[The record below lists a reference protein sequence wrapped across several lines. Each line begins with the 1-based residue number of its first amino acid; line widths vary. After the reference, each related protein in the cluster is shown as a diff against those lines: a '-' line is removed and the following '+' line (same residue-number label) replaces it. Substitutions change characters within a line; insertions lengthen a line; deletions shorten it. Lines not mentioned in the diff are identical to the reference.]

1 MPNRIIKES
10 ICTSENID
18 QLTEFQEV
26 FFYRLMVN
34 CDDFGR
40 FDARPKLLSS
50 RLFPLRDI
58 PIEQIEET
66 LSALRNVDLI
76 ILYEVGGHPYLQ
88 MKTWDKHQQAR
99 ATKSK
104 YPSFAESILQEDE
117 SNCNQLQSTD
127 INCNQEQSDDNKS
140 PRIRNRIR
148 NTISDNR
155 NRDTRE
161 DDTDD
166 QLISDNDAREIQDE
180 QNLVLD
186 AAEDAGFIR
195 SNSVRAKL
203 VKLYAEHGLQ
213 KMLDGIAS
221 CVQHSAPNLAYLEA
235 VLKGQPK
242 KSPPGKVLNAQNFP
256 QRDYS
261 EADQQLV
268 DSLAR
273 EMEVFLAK
281 EAK

>member
-58 PIEQIEET
+58 STDTVIET
-66 LSALRNVDLI
+66 LDALRAADLI
-76 ILYEVGGHPYLQ
+76 VVYEVNDHPYLQ

-104 YPSFAESILQEDE
+104 YPSFGESVLQSNDI
-117 SNCNQLQSTD
+117 NCNQLQSDD
-127 INCNQEQSDDNKS
+127 ISGNQAQSDDIKNH
-140 PRIRNRIR
+140 RIRNRIR

-155 NRDTRE
+155 NRETRE
-161 DDTDD
+161 DDDD
-166 QLISDNDAREIQDE
+166 NQMVSDSEAQEIQHDHDR
-180 QNLVLD
+180 VLN
-186 AAEDAGFIR
+186 AAEDAGFKM
-195 SNSVRAKL
+195 SNDVRAAL
-203 VKLYAEHGLQ
+203 VALYADHGLQ
-213 KMLDGIAS
+213 KILDGLKS
-221 CVQHSAPNLAYLEA
+221 CVDHGAPNLAYLKA
-235 VLKGQPK
+235 VLKGEPRK
-242 KSPPGKVLNAQNFP
+242 ASGKTVSAQQYS
-256 QRDYS
+256 QRDYADEQ
-261 EADQQLV
+261 EAAFNRMIREIQQ
-268 DSLAR
+268 SQTG
-273 EMEVFLAK
+273 
-281 EAK
+281 

>member
-50 RLFPLRDI
+50 RLFPLRYISTDI
-58 PIEQIEET
+58 VLDALE
-66 LSALRNVDLI
+66 ALRNADLI

-104 YPSFAESILQEDE
+104 YPSFGESVLQDADI
-117 SNCNQLQSTD
+117 NCNQLQSND
-127 INCNQEQSDDNKS
+127 INCNQEQSDDSKS
-140 PRIRNRIR
+140 HRIRNRIR
-148 NTISDNR
+148 NTLSDNR

-161 DDTDD
+161 DDDGD
-166 QLISDNDAREIQDE
+166 QMVSDSDAMEIQQDHDR
-180 QNLVLD
+180 VLN
-186 AAEDAGFIR
+186 AAEDAGFKM
-195 SNSVRAKL
+195 SNDVRAALIALYADHGL
-203 VKLYAEHGLQ
+203 VKVLDGLKSCVEHG
-213 KMLDGIAS
+213 
-221 CVQHSAPNLAYLEA
+221 APNLAYLKA
-235 VLKGQPK
+235 VLKGEPK
-242 KSPPGKVLNAQNFP
+242 KDKPPGKVTAQQYA

-261 EADQQLV
+261 NEQEEAM
-268 DSLAR
+268 AR
-273 EMEVFLAK
+273 MIAMGGLNAG
-281 EAK
+281 

>member
-58 PIEQIEET
+58 STEMVVET
-66 LSALRNVDLI
+66 LNALRDADLI

-104 YPSFAESILQEDE
+104 YPSFGESVLQDADI
-117 SNCNQLQSTD
+117 SCNQLQSND
-127 INCNQEQSDDNKS
+127 INCNQEQSDDSKS

-148 NTISDNR
+148 NTLSDNR
-155 NRDTRE
+155 NRNTRTRE
-161 DDTDD
+161 DDDD
-166 QLISDNDAREIQDE
+166 DLHGIQSDHDR
-180 QNLVLD
+180 VLT
-186 AAEDAGFIR
+186 AAEDAGFR
-195 SNSVRAKL
+195 MSNDVRAAMIA
-203 VKLYAEHGLQ
+203 LYADHGLQ
-213 KMLDGIAS
+213 KVLDGLRS
-221 CVQHSAPNLAYLEA
+221 CVEHGAPNLAYLKA
-235 VLKGQPK
+235 VLKGEK
-242 KSPPGKVLNAQNFP
+242 KKTPAYG
-256 QRDYS
+256 QRDNEGAQE
-261 EADQQLV
+261 EAMENMRRMI
-268 DSLAR
+268 R
-273 EMEVFLAK
+273 ESKNGQSGIGA
-281 EAK
+281 

>member
-18 QLTEFQEV
+18 QLTEFQET

-58 PIEQIEET
+58 STETVAET
-66 LSALRNVDLI
+66 LEALQNADLI

-88 MKTWDKHQQAR
+88 MKTWEKHQQAR

-104 YPSFAESILQEDE
+104 YPSASDSDVQPGDN
-117 SNCNQLQSTD
+117 NCNQPISND
-127 INCNQEQSDDNKS
+127 INCNQEQSDDSKS

-155 NRDTRE
+155 NRESRE
-161 DDTDD
+161 DDDD
-166 QLISDNDAREIQDE
+166 LHRVQRDHDK
-180 QNLVLD
+180 VMT
-186 AAEDAGFIR
+186 AAEDAGFKM
-195 SNSVRAKL
+195 SNDVRAAL
-203 VKLYAEHGLQ
+203 IALYADHGVDKILDALKSCVEHG
-213 KMLDGIAS
+213 AT
-221 CVQHSAPNLAYLEA
+221 NLAYLKA
-235 VLKGQPK
+235 VLSGKPK
-242 KSPPGKVLNAQNFP
+242 KAGDAKSIQGYA

-261 EADQQLV
+261 GAQAEAM
-268 DSLAR
+268 R
-273 EMEVFLAK
+273 RMMEDTWGDEKGAS
-281 EAK
+281 

>member
-18 QLTEFQEV
+18 QLTEFQET

-58 PIEQIEET
+58 STETVTET
-66 LSALRNVDLI
+66 LEALQDADLI

-88 MKTWDKHQQAR
+88 MKTWEKHQQAR

-104 YPSFAESILQEDE
+104 YPSASDSDAQPCDN
-117 SNCNQLQSTD
+117 NCNQPISND
-127 INCNQEQSDDNKS
+127 INCNQEQSDDSKS

-155 NRDTRE
+155 NRESRE
-161 DDTDD
+161 DDDD
-166 QLISDNDAREIQDE
+166 LHQVQHDHDK
-180 QNLVLD
+180 VLT
-186 AAEDAGFIR
+186 AAEDAGFKM
-195 SNSVRAKL
+195 SNDVRAAL
-203 VKLYAEHGLQ
+203 IALYADHGVDKILEAL
-213 KMLDGIAS
+213 KS
-221 CVQHSAPNLAYLEA
+221 CVDHGATNLAYLKA
-235 VLKGQPK
+235 VLSGKPK
-242 KSPPGKVLNAQNFP
+242 KTANASDIHGYK

-261 EADQQLV
+261 GAQEEAM
-268 DSLAR
+268 R
-273 EMEVFLAK
+273 RMMEDTWGDEKGAS
-281 EAK
+281 